1 MQILK
6 LENGS
11 EWILKINVA
20 SAMYVRSRVLR
31 RNGEPLDLLRITEVS
46 NPGTPNAKMDLLS
59 EITGD
64 ALLLVEIFYALLK
77 SQLDKKNI
85 SEEQFYLSLTG
96 DDIERATDALMKE
109 LIDFFPEAKKR
120 VLRAIWDT
128 TRTIQQRAEK
138 MLDNLIDTPA
148 MEAKIEKIVDG
159 ILSGNAPES
168 SASIPENSPSVN

>member
-6 LENGS
+6 LDNGS
-11 EWILKINVA
+11 EWILNINVA
-20 SAMYVRSRVLR
+20 SVMYVRSRVLR
-31 RNGEPLDLLRITEVS
+31 RNGEPLDLLRITEIS
-46 NPGTPNAKMDLLS
+46 NPGTSDAKMDLLS

-77 SQLDKKNI
+77 SQLDDKNI

-96 DDIERATDALMKE
+96 DDIERATDLLMKE

-120 VLRAIWDT
+120 VLRKIWDT
-128 TRTIQQRAEK
+128 TRTIQERAGK
-138 MLDNLIDTPA
+138 LLNGLIDTPA

-159 ILSGNAPES
+159 ILSGNVPES
-168 SASIPENSPSVN
+168 SASIPETSPSAN